1 MEICTKCGKP
11 IIRGFEGHRY
21 GLQALKPSFEP
32 ICVFQK
38 PYEGR
43 PIDCITTTGAGTLNI
58 DGGRFGEEEVTVN
71 VLEQWSGLG
80 QVQRPDY
87 NSTRSWEDLFAK
99 SLEGIIY
106 YTFEDEVAEVI
117 LWYIYEHYQAE
128 DPEDKVIIFGEEQ
141 FMIETSEDL
150 YDLICLVEE

>member
-1 MEICTKCGKP
+1 MDPKKD
-11 IIRGFEGHRY
+11 F
-21 GLQALKPSFEP
+21 KKF
-32 ICVFQK
+32 FQK
-38 PYEGR
+38 IFDTPVDIQGEILTSEELTRKNFIIFVDNYRKAVIRSQEMQEK
-43 PIDCITTTGAGTLNI
+43 
-58 DGGRFGEEEVTVN
+58 FG
-71 VLEQWSGLG
+71 LDLW
-80 QVQRPDY
+80 
-87 NSTRSWEDLFAK
+87 SWEDLFAK

-106 YTFEDEVAEVI
+106 YTFEEEVAEVI